1 MYSLKN
7 KVNLIGNLGKD
18 VEVKE
23 TKSGKKLARFSVATN
38 DSYTK
43 NGEREQVTQWH
54 SIIAWGKTADMMAL
68 LLKKGNQVAIE
79 GRISYGSFQDKD
91 GNTRYTTDIVAN
103 TFQKLTSTPMTI

>member
-18 VEVKE
+18 VDIKE
-23 TKSGKKLARFSVATN
+23 TKSGKKLARFSIATN
-38 DSYTK
+38 DSYSK
-43 NGEREQVTQWH
+43 DGERQQDTQWH

-91 GNTRYTTDIVAN
+91 GNTRYTTDIVAT
-103 TFQKLTSTPMTI
+103 TFQKLTATPMTI

>member
-23 TKSGKKLARFSVATN
+23 TKGGKKLARFSVATN
-38 DSYTK
+38 DSYNK
-43 NGEREQVTQWH
+43 DGERQQDTQWH

-91 GNTRYTTDIVAN
+91 GNTRYTTDIVAS

>member
-18 VEVKE
+18 VDLKE
-23 TKSGKKLARFSVATN
+23 TKTGKKLARFSIATN

-43 NGEREQVTQWH
+43 DGERQQDTQWH
-54 SIIAWGKTADMMAL
+54 SVIAWGKQAEMMAL

-79 GRISYGSFQDKD
+79 GRLSYGSFQDAD
-91 GNTRYTTDIVAN
+91 GNTKYTTDIIAS
-103 TFQKLTSTPMTI
+103 TFQKLTHTAMTI

>member
-23 TKSGKKLARFSVATN
+23 TKTGKKLARFSVATN

-43 NGEREQVTQWH
+43 DGEREQDTQWH
-54 SIIAWGKTADMMAL
+54 SVIAWGKTADMMAL

>member
-43 NGEREQVTQWH
+43 DGEREQDTQWH

>member
-18 VEVKE
+18 VEIKE

-38 DSYTK
+38 DSYSK
-43 NGEREQVTQWH
+43 DGERQQDTQWH
-54 SIIAWGKTADMMAL
+54 SVIAWGKTADMMAL

-79 GRISYGSFQDKD
+79 GRLSYGSFQDKD
-91 GNTRYTTDIVAN
+91 GKMRYTTDIVAN

>member
-18 VEVKE
+18 VDIKE

-38 DSYTK
+38 DSYSK
-43 NGEREQVTQWH
+43 DGERQQDTQWH
-54 SIIAWGKTADMMAL
+54 SVIAWGKTADMMAL

-79 GRISYGSFQDKD
+79 GRLSYGSFQDKD
-91 GNTRYTTDIVAN
+91 GQMRYTTDIVAN
-103 TFQKLTSTPMTI
+103 TFQKLTSTPMSV

>member
-18 VEVKE
+18 VDIKE

-38 DSYTK
+38 DSYSK
-43 NGEREQVTQWH
+43 DGERQQDTQWH
-54 SIIAWGKTADMMAL
+54 SVIAWGKTADMMAL

-79 GRISYGSFQDKD
+79 GRLSYGSFQDKD
-91 GNTRYTTDIVAN
+91 GKMRYTTDIVAN
-103 TFQKLTSTPMTI
+103 TFQ

>member
-1 MYSLKN
+1 MNSLRN

-18 VEVKE
+18 VEIKE
-23 TKSGKKLARFSVATN
+23 TKNGKKLARFSIATN
-38 DSYTK
+38 DAYSK
-43 NGEREQVTQWH
+43 DGERQQETQWH
-54 SIIAWGKTADMMAL
+54 NIIAWGKTADMMAL

-79 GRISYGSFQDKD
+79 GRLSYGSYQDKD

>member
-18 VEVKE
+18 VEIKE
-23 TKSGKKLARFSVATN
+23 TKTGKKLARFSVATN
-38 DSYTK
+38 DSYSK
-43 NGEREQVTQWH
+43 DGERQQETQWH
-54 SIIAWGKTADMMAL
+54 SVIAWGKTADMMAL

-91 GNTRYTTDIVAN
+91 GHTRYTTDIVAN